1 MYEKISNELARY
13 DKVLKLKKKILKEI
27 ETELRRIKTE
37 MSVNSSDDDFNYCVK
52 QSFSLLGLKQYLE
65 AGDCF
70 MRYAARYEDSEVIV
84 YLVSVKDLN
93 IWLQEDYSFVTN
105 FLLAAKEHKYNVFP
119 LLNDR
124 YFGGSFT
131 NVIDIVLY
139 DEKQKNVK
147 SEEQAFK

>member
-1 MYEKISNELARY
+1 MHEKISNELIRY

-37 MSVNSSDDDFNYCVK
+37 MSVNSTDDFDYCVK
-52 QSFSLLGLKQYLE
+52 QSFSLLRLKQYLE

-70 MRYAARYEDSEVIV
+70 MRYAARYEDSDVIV
-84 YLVSVKDLN
+84 YLVSVKDLD

-131 NVIDIVLY
+131 NVIDSVLY

-147 SEEQAFK
+147 SEEQAFT